1 MNEIY
6 EPAED
11 SYLMSEALGAE
22 LPELLSK
29 NPQLKLL
36 EIGVGS
42 GINLNIAK
50 DAGIKIK
57 NIFGCDINNEAVNHC
72 RKLGFNCIKSN
83 LFGEV
88 NGKFNVII
96 FNPPYLPEDER
107 EPKDSRLTT
116 TGGLQGNELTIKFLK
131 EAKEHLSKDGRIF
144 LITSSLASSINFNL
158 LGYLAGVLLSE
169 KLFFEKLTAWE
180 LSLNSK

>member
-1 MNEIY
+1 
-6 EPAED
+6 
-11 SYLMSEALGAE
+11 
-22 LPELLSK
+22 
-29 NPQLKLL
+29 
-36 EIGVGS
+36 
-42 GINLNIAK
+42 
-50 DAGIKIK
+50 
-57 NIFGCDINNEAVNHC
+57 
-72 RKLGFNCIKSN
+72 LGFNCIKSN